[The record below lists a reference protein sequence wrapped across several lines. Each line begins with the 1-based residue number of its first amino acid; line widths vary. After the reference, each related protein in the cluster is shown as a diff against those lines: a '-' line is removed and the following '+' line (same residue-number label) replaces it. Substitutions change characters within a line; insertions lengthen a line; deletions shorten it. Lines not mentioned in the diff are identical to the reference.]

1 MNKSNGQGFQS
12 LDQVNIFIRA
22 FGRRL
27 QFKKIKLKKNNNIY
41 VVYIYIYIL
50 MSHKILSKDF
60 RKEKIEYVYNLRK
73 CTDD

>member
-1 MNKSNGQGFQS
+1 MIPKPGSGKYLYSGLWQET
-12 LDQVNIFIRA
+12 V
-22 FGRRL
+22 
-27 QFKKIKLKKNNNIY
+27 QFKKIKIKKKNHICS
-41 VVYIYIYIL
+41 IYIYIL